1 MKKIL
6 FFISSFFLVTIHS
19 QILYRTS
26 YDVGSFDIAGNIIV
40 TPANEFVFCGFNST
54 TLPPIYGNV
63 VKTDNA
69 GGVLWARTYTAGIST
84 TFNHIK
90 NVSTGGFIV
99 CGTGG
104 SSSGGAILVRLDN
117 NGNVLWANRYLLPDI
132 NSSKTSNE
140 FFNHVIETSDGGFL
154 AVGGVDYFWDGSSA
168 TTVDTTSM
176 FAVKTNSNGSIQWSR
191 VWTISTPQPDEH
203 YLTACAESS
212 DGYFF
217 LGNSA
222 NGSKTMNNG
231 DYPTDGVCIKTNK
244 INFLNGPT
252 ITYFNKVSSTVA
264 SGGFTINDA
273 ILNSAGNSIIACGSD
288 DAFAWVG
295 RLDALGAYNFAWR
308 RRIQPP
314 FITTLVGLTLNNIIQ
329 NPNNDLTAFGLA
341 ISATFPISI
350 QNYILRIS
358 SAGSVIFSKAYS
370 STSGLGVLQPKGHL
384 DPSDNGYIIINT
396 DQQTTGF
403 NYNAIKTNSLGDIGI
418 TSSPCGTTPIN
429 INTANF
435 TPPIPTFVYNEYL
448 NLATSAAFTPISST
462 LSPPSPTHCLNCNLT
477 IVPTPTASPNPKCA
491 NQTSTIGISG
501 AVPGYNYN
509 LYTSPS
515 GGTFLGTLPTTVAP
529 AVTTT
534 YYIEVQSQ
542 SAPACL
548 STTRTPIT
556 ISVNPS
562 PTLNVS
568 TAPSPLCAGQTLT
581 INVTGATTYTIN
593 GPGGFNSNNSS
604 TTIPNI
610 STLSAGNYTFSGTLG
625 GCSSTSVVNI
635 VVNNT
640 PNPVPSANTPL
651 CAGQT
656 LSLTGS
662 PAGMSS
668 YQWTGPSG
676 FSSTS
681 QNTII
686 SNANLGNAGIYTL
699 NVTNSAGCSK
709 SSTVSVTVN
718 AAPGLNTSSSGSIT
732 CSTATMNVIV
742 SSTASPISYTW
753 SGPGVVSGN
762 NSATAVINAPGIY
775 TVIGNAFG
783 CNSTATVAAVV
794 NTTQPHSS
802 IVQIGTITCSS
813 NQVNIVGN
821 STTTPVSYSWTGS
834 GIAGGGNTATVTV
847 NAAGNYTLMVT
858 NTANGCTSQAVAVV
872 GTNTTPPAVSVSNQ
886 QTLTCASTSVTLTG
900 NSNPSTGITVNWL
913 GGVCG
918 NPNSLTTSACSAGT
932 YTLVVTNTANG
943 CSAQAIS
950 TVVADANVP
959 SLSVSNTGSLNCLN
973 GTVQIIVTTTS
984 SPVTYTWTGPGIVS
998 GSNSPTLT
1006 VNQPGNYSVVVTN
1019 TANGCSASITNS
1031 IIMNTV
1037 TPVPT
1042 LAVTNSLN
1050 CTQNTATLSGNLPG
1064 GTYTYTWTGNGI
1076 IGPTNGSFVTVNQA
1090 GTFSLQVTNTQNG
1103 CVSTIHTIQVL
1114 ADSNIPT
1121 LSVSISNT
1129 SGITCFPGQS
1139 TVSLNAQSSAT
1150 NGIFN
1155 WLNTGSNSPSIT
1167 VNIPGFYTVTV
1178 TDPNSN
1184 CTTSAVI
1191 NVPNGTIA
1199 PSPTL
1204 NVSGQIPCGGGTT
1217 QLVATGPTNY
1227 TYSWNGPG
1235 IVSSNTLSTITI
1247 NMPGTYSVLVY
1258 DIQNG
1263 CTASQTVGVTQ
1274 QTIAPQFTAA
1284 PLTGTYPLN
1293 VTFTNQ
1299 SVGAVSYSWN
1309 FGGLGT
1315 STETNPAFTFTQAGV
1330 YTVTLFAINGAC
1342 VGQYTMEIKVTYPL
1356 FIPEVFTPNDDNKN
1370 DVWEI
1375 KGLDAYPNN
1384 KVEIYNR
1391 WGNLIY
1397 EASPYKN
1404 EFDGHPN
1411 VKVMGSGKV
1420 PAGTYFYILELGDSE
1435 GTVKKG
1441 FFKLVY

>member
-6 FFISSFFLVTIHS
+6 FFISIFILTSIHS

-54 TLPPIYGNV
+54 SLPPIFGNV

-84 TFNHIK
+84 TFNNIK

-117 NGNVLWANRYLLPDI
+117 NGNVLWANRYLLPNI

-168 TTVDTTSM
+168 STVDTTSF
-176 FAVKTNSNGSIQWSR
+176 FAVKTNSTGVIQWSR
-191 VWTISTPQPDEH
+191 VWTVSTPQPDEN

-212 DGYFF
+212 DGF
-217 LGNSA
+217 LLVGTGA
-222 NGSKTMNNG
+222 DGSQAMSNG
-231 DYPTDGVCIKTNK
+231 DYPTDGILIKVNK
-244 INFLNGPT
+244 TSGANIFISRFGNGNTTSQTVNDVITTSTGNFL
-252 ITYFNKVSSTVA
+252 IC
-264 SGGFTINDA
+264 
-273 ILNSAGNSIIACGSD
+273 GND
-288 DAFAWVG
+288 DALSYIG
-295 RLDALGAYNFAWR
+295 RLAGTGTSPTWQFARRLQLPFLSNILTALLDNVVENADGNY
-308 RRIQPP
+308 
-314 FITTLVGLTLNNIIQ
+314 
-329 NPNNDLTAFGLA
+329 TAFGFL
-341 ISATFPISI
+341 IRLSVPQSI
-350 QNYILRIS
+350 ENLIIKINS
-358 SAGSVIFSKAYS
+358 STGAVIFSKAYA
-370 STSGLGVLQPKGHL
+370 STTGLGVVLPRGNVI
-384 DPSDNGYIIINT
+384 PSDQGFILVST
-396 DQQTTGF
+396 DQQLTGF
-403 NYNAIKTNSLGDIGI
+403 NYNAIRTNSLGDLGL
-418 TSSPCGTTPIN
+418 TASPCNTISASLNTT
-429 INTANF
+429 NF
-435 TPPIPTFVYNEYL
+435 GPAFSAVTTNSY
-448 NLATSAAFTPISST
+448 NLATTAAFTPISST

-501 AVPGYNYN
+501 SVPGYNYN

-556 ISVNPS
+556 ITVNPS
-562 PTLNVS
+562 PTLSIN
-568 TAPSPLCAGQTLT
+568 TAPTPLCAGQTLS

-593 GPGGFNSNNSS
+593 GPGGFTSNNSN

-640 PNPVPSANTPL
+640 PNPAPSANSPL

-656 LSLTGS
+656 LSLTGL
-662 PAGMSS
+662 PAGMTS

-681 QNTII
+681 QNTVINNAGA
-686 SNANLGNAGIYTL
+686 SNAGVYTL
-699 NVTNSAGCSK
+699 NVTNSAGCSN

-732 CSTATMNVIV
+732 CSTATMNLVV

-794 NTTQPHSS
+794 NTTQPHGT
-802 IVQIGTITCSS
+802 IVQIGTITCSN

-821 STTTPVSYSWTGS
+821 STTSPVSYSWSGS
-834 GIAGGGNTATVTV
+834 GIVSGGNSPTVTV
-847 NAAGNYTLMVT
+847 NAAGNYTLTVT
-858 NTANGCTSQAVAVV
+858 NTANGCTSQTVATVV
-872 GTNTTPPAVSVSNQ
+872 TNTTPPVVSATNQ

-900 NSNPSTGITVNWL
+900 TSNPSSGITVNWL

-932 YTLVVTNTANG
+932 YTLVVTNSANG

-959 SLSVSNTGSLNCLN
+959 SLSISNTGSLNCITN
-973 GTVQIIVTTTS
+973 SVQIIVTTTS
-984 SPVTYTWTGPGIVS
+984 SPVTYSWSGSGIVS
-998 GSNSPTLT
+998 GNSTPTIT
-1006 VNQPGNYSVVVTN
+1006 VNQSGNYSVVVTN

-1042 LAVTNSLN
+1042 VAASNSLN
-1050 CTQNTATLSGNLPG
+1050 CTQSTATLSGNLTG
-1064 GTYTYTWTGNGI
+1064 GGYTYTWTGNGI
-1076 IGPTNGSFVTVNQA
+1076 IGSTNNSLAVVNQP
-1090 GTFSLQVTNTQNG
+1090 GTFSLQVTNTLNG
-1103 CVSTIHTIQVL
+1103 CVSAIHTVQIM

-1139 TVSLNAQSSAT
+1139 TVSLGAQSSAT
-1150 NGIFN
+1150 NGVFN
-1155 WLNTGSNSPSIT
+1155 WVNTGSNSPTIT
-1167 VNIPGFYTVTV
+1167 VNTPGFYTVTV

-1199 PSPTL
+1199 PTPTL
-1204 NVSGQIPCGGGTT
+1204 NVAGQIPCGGGTT

-1235 IVSSNTLSTITI
+1235 IVSTNTLSGIII
-1247 NMPGTYSVLVY
+1247 NSPGTYSVLIY
-1258 DIQNG
+1258 DASNG
-1263 CTASQTVGVTQ
+1263 CSASQTISVSQ